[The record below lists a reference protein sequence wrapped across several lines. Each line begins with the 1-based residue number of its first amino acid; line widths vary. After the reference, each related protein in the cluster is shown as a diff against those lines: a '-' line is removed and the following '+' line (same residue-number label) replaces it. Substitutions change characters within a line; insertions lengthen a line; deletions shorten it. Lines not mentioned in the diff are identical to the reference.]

1 MNTTI
6 SKIFGMGIGAAAL
19 VATALPAAAA
29 SFTQPGATMGAAAGA
44 NPPPGLYFINAANY
58 GIGGVSP
65 TEAVGVEVPIFVWST
80 GWNFL
85 GASYAASVA
94 FPFVEVGIHNVT
106 YLRSPFNPAITPID
120 LSWNLGNGLFV
131 SFAETIYIPI
141 AADVNGTNSPAGVVS
156 GAAFEQR
163 VAISYIGNDW
173 IASVNGIFGIVTND
187 GNGTRGADYVNVDWT
202 LAHTFGKW
210 TFGAVG
216 YGAWDVQ
223 GGLGT
228 GTNGAG
234 FPAFENTALGRAVDV
249 GAGGMLGYNFGPVD
263 LTIKATHEFITHGDA
278 AYGKEDTRIWTTIV
292 IPIWN
297 PAPPAPRPLIAKY

>member
-1 MNTTI
+1 MKTI
-6 SKIFGMGIGAAAL
+6 SNKLIAMGIGAAAL
-19 VATALPAAAA
+19 VATALPAAAS
-29 SFTQPGATMGAAAGA
+29 SFTQPGATMGAPAGA

-58 GIGGVSP
+58 GVSGVSP
-65 TEAVGVEVPIFVWST
+65 TESVGVEVPIFVWST

-106 YLRSPFNPAITPID
+106 YLRGVFNPAITPID

-131 SFAETIYIPI
+131 SFAETIYVPI
-141 AADVNGTNSPAGVVS
+141 ASDTNGTNSPAGVVS
-156 GAAFEQR
+156 GASFEQR

-173 IASVNGIFGIVTND
+173 IASANGIFGIVTND
-187 GNGTRGADYVNVDWT
+187 GDGTRGADYANVDLT
-202 LAHTFGKW
+202 LAHVFGKW

-216 YGAWDVQ
+216 YGAWDLN

-228 GTNGAG
+228 VG
-234 FPAFENTALGRAVDV
+234 FDNSAAGRAVDV

-263 LTIKATHEFITHGDA
+263 LTIKATHEFITHGNS
-278 AYGKEDTRIWTTIV
+278 AYGKDDTRIWTTIV

-297 PAPPAPRPLIAKY
+297 PAPPAPRPIIAKY